1 LRPPPLPQKNLENG
15 NEERKR
21 LAASRSGGTENVLT
35 LECEGEGALLN
46 VGEFGVVGGLK
57 SGESLLREGE
67 VGELLS
73 VGCVLWS
80 VRERV
85 S

>member
-1 LRPPPLPQKNLENG
+1 MRPPPLPQKNLENG

-21 LAASRSGGTENVLT
+21 LSASRSGGTKNVLA
-35 LECEGEGALLN
+35 LECEGEGALLD
-46 VGEFGVVGGLK
+46 VGEFGVVGGLE
-57 SGESLLREGE
+57 SSESLLREGE

-73 VGCVLWS
+73 IGSVLWG
-80 VRERV
+80 VQKRV